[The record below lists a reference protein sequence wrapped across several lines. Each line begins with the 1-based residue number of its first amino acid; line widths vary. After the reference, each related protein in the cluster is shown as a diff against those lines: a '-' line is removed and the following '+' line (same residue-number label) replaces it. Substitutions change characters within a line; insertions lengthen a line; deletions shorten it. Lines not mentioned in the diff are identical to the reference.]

1 MQIIKTMK
9 KLFSIMSKQNQY
21 DFKLDFQQ
29 LDQHTGGKWLI
40 YGWLHKP
47 QGQSVVKPGSPL

>member
-1 MQIIKTMK
+1 MK
-9 KLFSIMSKQNQY
+9 NNEKVVLHYVKKNY

-29 LDQHTGGKWLI
+29 LDQHTGGKWFI